1 MNPRDW
7 LLAFCAC
14 GTLAAA
20 AQTPELCWETGGF
33 SAPESVVFDAT
44 RDCYYVSNMGTYGSG
59 AVPGDGFISR
69 LHADGSL
76 AELRWVEG
84 LDSPKGLA
92 LANGRL
98 YVGDDKALVVIDPA
112 SGQVL
117 VRHQPADG
125 PGSFNDCTADA
136 AGTVYVF
143 SNRLG
148 VIFRLRDGAFA
159 PWYKVDRSRTG
170 GLNGLKAEA
179 DRLLL
184 GGWSL
189 RGPDGREQAGHLSF
203 VTFADEPVLGRIGDQ
218 PIGRIDGIEPDGT
231 GGYTVTDWLAGDVL
245 HVTADG
251 RPSILLS
258 LGRGTADHTYL
269 PAARLL
275 VVPHVLDHKVR
286 AYRWAPAAAVQSA
299 PPAP

>member
-1 MNPRDW
+1 MNLPVCR
-7 LLAFCAC
+7 LALFACAAL
-14 GTLAAA
+14 TAA
-20 AQTPELCWETGGF
+20 AQTPELRLETGGF
-33 SAPESVVFDAT
+33 AAPESVVFDAS
-44 RDCYYVSNMGTYGSG
+44 RDCYYVSNMGTYGAG

-69 LHADGSL
+69 LQADGSL

-92 LANGRL
+92 LAIGRL
-98 YVGDDKALVVIDPA
+98 YVGDDKDLVVIDPA
-112 SGQVL
+112 TGAVIA
-117 VRHQPADG
+117 RYQPPDG

-148 VIFRLRDGAFA
+148 VIFRLRGTAFE
-159 PWYKVDRSRTG
+159 PWFKVDRARTG

-184 GGWSL
+184 GGWSR

-218 PIGRIDGIEPDGT
+218 PIGRIDGIEPDGA

-245 HVTADG
+245 QVTADG
-251 RPSILLS
+251 RPTILLS
-258 LGRGTADHTYL
+258 IGRGTADHTYL

-286 AYRWAPAAAVQSA
+286 AYRWAPTAAVA
-299 PPAP
+299 LPPAP